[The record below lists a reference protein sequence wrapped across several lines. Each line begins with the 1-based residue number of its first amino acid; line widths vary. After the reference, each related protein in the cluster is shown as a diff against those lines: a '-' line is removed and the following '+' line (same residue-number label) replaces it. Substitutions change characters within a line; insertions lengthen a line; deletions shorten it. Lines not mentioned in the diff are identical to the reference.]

1 MKIKVLVTLSLITMV
16 MSCKN
21 IQEDTTENYTDNN
34 GEKITEKELS
44 NLDIIEF
51 TLDVKTKKAIE
62 NWEEYNQLQEVVKNV
77 KKGDLSF
84 FIDNTEVIKTLF
96 KDLLKNIP
104 SEVNTNATLARI
116 VALETKLYKLE
127 SLYNL
132 STTSKEELSTVI
144 KEFLQSFSNLN
155 FQMNKKLEK
164 DYNDIEKP

>member
-16 MSCKN
+16 MSCNKT
-21 IQEDTTENYTDNN
+21 QEDTTENHTDNS

-44 NLDIIEF
+44 NLDFIEF
-51 TLDVKTKKAIE
+51 TLDGKTKKTVE
-62 NWEEYNQLQEVVKNV
+62 NWEEYNQLEEVINNV

-84 FIDNTEVIKTLF
+84 FRDNTEVIKALF

-104 SEVNTNATLARI
+104 TEVNTNATLARI

-132 STTSKEELSTVI
+132 SRTNKEELSKVI

-164 DYNDIEKP
+164 DNNDIEKP